1 MMRRGTRVAPRS
13 RASTGRSWVRDRLMT
28 APRRTPS
35 PRPSGGGSRT
45 PAGRASTRPGATV
58 RRRPGAD
65 PSVEPVE
72 ESAAV
77 TAPSR
82 TRSGPR
88 LTGRAAAL
96 LVVVGLLVVA
106 YAWPAREYLRQRSE
120 LAQLRSDAAATQAR
134 VSQLEAERQRWQD
147 PAYVE
152 AQARDRLH
160 FVLPGEV
167 AYTVLRPGQ
176 TKERQTLP
184 RSTPPAT
191 AWFDDLWGS
200 VQGAD
205 DPGASPAA
213 GAPGSSPA
221 P

>member
-1 MMRRGTRVAPRS
+1 
-13 RASTGRSWVRDRLMT
+13 MT

-45 PAGRASTRPGATV
+45 PTGRASNRPGAAV
-58 RRRPGAD
+58 RRRPVAEAVN
-65 PSVEPVE
+65 PPEPE
-72 ESAAV
+72 TIEPA
-77 TAPSR
+77 APSPSR
-82 TRSGPR
+82 SGPRSGPR

-96 LVVVGLLVVA
+96 LVVIGLLVVA

-120 LAQLRSDAAATQAR
+120 LAQLRADAAATQAR
-134 VSQLEAERQRWQD
+134 VSELEAAKQRWQD

-176 TKERQTLP
+176 TVERQTLP
-184 RSTPPAT
+184 RSTPLPT

-205 DPGASPAA
+205 DPGVV
-213 GAPGSSPA
+213 APSSA